1 MRVLLILIG
10 ILFGNNLIATDLTL
24 NEFRVKYNYQKGK
37 YQRSFLIAKNN
48 LQGQNTLPLISYC
61 YALSL
66 FKIQDQQLK
75 PTVLDRVLNYLK
87 ISRLKRD
94 DHVLI
99 LSTSD
104 SLTLDKIKT
113 KAIEFSEEEIKKF
126 PGKTLKRLETLIA
139 IYGDT
144 AEIYKVYKLE
154 ELNRN
159 QLNKKIKDSVLSNKI
174 SSVISENQLIYV
186 KEKIETKNLI
196 DTIEKMCEAKLTID
210 QKIVLKTAFQYNCV
224 SRYPNKKNNPQIIEF
239 FHDIGF
245 KSIHDDDIS
254 WCAAFVNYCLKKNGY
269 NYSHSLL
276 AKDWLKTGIEIKNPL
291 PGDVVVFWRGKK
303 NGWQGHVAF
312 YVREDKLNHLIYAYG
327 GNQDGSVCL
336 KPFPKSQ
343 VVSYRRPVK

>member
-1 MRVLLILIG
+1 
-10 ILFGNNLIATDLTL
+10 
-24 NEFRVKYNYQKGK
+24 
-37 YQRSFLIAKNN
+37 
-48 LQGQNTLPLISYC
+48 
-61 YALSL
+61 
-66 FKIQDQQLK
+66 
-75 PTVLDRVLNYLK
+75 LNYLK

-94 DHVLI
+94 DHVLTLTSADSSV
-99 LSTSD
+99 LS
-104 SLTLDKIKT
+104 KIKD

-126 PGKTLKRLETLIA
+126 PNKSIKRLETLIA

-154 ELNRN
+154 EFNRN
-159 QLNKKIKDSVLSNKI
+159 QIQKKIKDSVLVNKI
-174 SSVISENQLIYV
+174 NDVKTNNQLIYV
-186 KEKIETKNLI
+186 KEKIETIYLA
-196 DTIEKMCEAKLTID
+196 DTIEKMCDAKLTID